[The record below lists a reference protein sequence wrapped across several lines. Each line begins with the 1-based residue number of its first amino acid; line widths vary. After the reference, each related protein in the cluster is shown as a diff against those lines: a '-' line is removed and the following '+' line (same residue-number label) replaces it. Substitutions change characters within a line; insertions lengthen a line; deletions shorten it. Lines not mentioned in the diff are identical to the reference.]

1 MELTEE
7 QQLCLTG
14 IAKCDAFLQNWDMR
28 GFEIKKDSIRF
39 CESTDEVPPQKVVET
54 FRGFNRELED
64 GGADKSP
71 DFCLVIFFANAK
83 QGFILRMVAIQERE
97 ENAVFMA

>member
-1 MELTEE
+1 MDELTEE
-7 QQLCLTG
+7 QQLCLAG
-14 IAKCDAFLQNWDMR
+14 IAKCDNFLKNWDMR
-28 GFEIKKDSIRF
+28 GFKKSEIKV
-39 CESTDEVPPQKVVET
+39 CEYADEVPPEKVAET
-54 FRGFNRELED
+54 FKKLNREIEN
-64 GGADKSP
+64 GGADKDS

>member
-39 CESTDEVPPQKVVET
+39 CESTDEVPPQKVLIVNLRTAE
-54 FRGFNRELED
+54 RIKAR
-64 GGADKSP
+64 
-71 DFCLVIFFANAK
+71 IFA
-83 QGFILRMVAIQERE
+83 L
-97 ENAVFMA
+97 

>member
-7 QQLCLTG
+7 QQLCLAG

-28 GFEIKKDSIRF
+28 GFEVKKDSIRF

-54 FRGFNRELED
+54 FRGLNRELRNED
-64 GGADKSP
+64 P
-71 DFCLVIFFANAK
+71 DICLVIFFANAK
-83 QGFILRMVAIQERE
+83 CGFIMRLVEIQERE
-97 ENAVFMA
+97 NAVSMA